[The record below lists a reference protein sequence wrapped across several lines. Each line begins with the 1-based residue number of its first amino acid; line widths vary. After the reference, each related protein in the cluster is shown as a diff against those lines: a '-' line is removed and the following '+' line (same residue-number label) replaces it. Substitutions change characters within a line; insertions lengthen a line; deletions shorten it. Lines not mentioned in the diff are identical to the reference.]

1 MAFLRTLIL
10 ALLALLPL
18 PAIAQPMVDFAGYN
32 WMVRTYPG
40 GPGPNEWREANAWVD
55 ADGLHLAIRQ
65 EGDAWTA
72 GEVVLLGPPLG
83 FGTYEFEIVGDL
95 AALDP
100 NVVLGL
106 FNYPGSPEIGPDGT
120 NEIDIEFSIWG
131 DTQNPNMLN
140 WNVYPAKEGGEKGNH
155 SLPIAPGL
163 IATTHRFTWSAEAIA
178 YESLA
183 GHAASGALSPIGQW
197 TYSPADPATNIPQ
210 QPLPIHMNLW
220 LVEGRAP
227 MRGQPVEIVIR
238 DFRFVPS

>member
-1 MAFLRTLIL
+1 MVMLR
-10 ALLALLPL
+10 ALLFMVLAFAAV
-18 PAIAQPMVDFAGYN
+18 PAAAQPMVDFAGYQ

-40 GPGPNEWREANAWVD
+40 GPGPNEWREGNVRVE
-55 ADGLHLAIRQ
+55 ADGLHLTIQ
-65 EGDAWTA
+65 PEGGLWTA

-120 NEIDIEFSIWG
+120 NEIDIEFSLWG

-140 WNVYPAKEGGEKGNH
+140 WNVYPAREGGEKGQYAMA
-155 SLPIAPGL
+155 LPQGL
-163 IATTHRFTWSAEAIA
+163 VETTHRFDWSADRIV
-178 YESLA
+178 YESFA
-183 GHAASGALSPIGQW
+183 GHVATGALVPIGSW
-197 TYSPADPATNIPQ
+197 TYAPPDPATNIPQ
-210 QPLPIHMNLW
+210 NPLPVHMNLW

-227 MRGQPVEIVIR
+227 LRGQPVEIVISS
-238 DFRFVPS
+238 FRHLPG